1 MNSLPFTRTRW
12 APVSAAV
19 AVILTAVS
27 FLVAQTSPPQTN
39 RTVIHAGRLL
49 EAKTGR
55 WLPDQSIY
63 IEGDKIA
70 RIEAGAPKTAP
81 EWTVIELGNAAVLP
95 GLIDCHVHLTISPSS
110 FGYELLG
117 ISEARQTLTGA
128 ANARKTLLAGFTTVR
143 NVGAN
148 GFTDVALRDA
158 VNAGELPGPRML
170 VSGPALS
177 ITGGHC
183 DNNLLPY
190 EYHATEMG
198 VADGVEAVQ
207 HKTREIIKFGADVIK
222 VCATG

>member
-1 MNSLPFTRTRW
+1 MNSLTLTRTRW
-12 APVSAAV
+12 VPVTAAV

-39 RTVIHAGRLL
+39 RVVIRASRLL

-55 WLPDQSIY
+55 WLPDQRIY

-143 NVGAN
+143 NVGAL
-148 GFTDVALRDA
+148 GFLAWAMRSGRETVHCQGTELLIVVTAHRLRLA
-158 VNAGELPGPRML
+158 ER
-170 VSGPALS
+170 VSRSIYARRGNPEATPSIDRGPAS
-177 ITGGHC
+177 S
-183 DNNLLPY
+183 LPR
-190 EYHATEMG
+190 HAT
-198 VADGVEAVQ
+198 
-207 HKTREIIKFGADVIK
+207 TWN
-222 VCATG
+222 CTST

>member
-1 MNSLPFTRTRW
+1 MNSLTLTTTRW
-12 APVSAAV
+12 VPVSAAV

-27 FLVAQTSPPQTN
+27 FLVPQTSPPQTN
-39 RTVIHAGRLL
+39 RVVIHTGRLL
-49 EAKTGR
+49 DVKTGR
-55 WLPDQSIY
+55 WLSEQSIY

-70 RIEAGAPKTAP
+70 RVEAGAPKATP

-143 NVGAN
+143 NVGAL

-158 VNAGELPGPRML
+158 INAGDVPGPRVL
-170 VSGPALS
+170 VSGIPLS
-177 ITGGHC
+177 RTGGHF
-183 DNNLLPY
+183 DNKLLPW
-190 EYHATEMG
+190 EYHAKFAS
-198 VADGVEAVQ
+198 VADGPAAVR
-207 HKTREIIKFGADVIK
+207 HM
-222 VCATG
+222 